1 MTVVNVLIF
10 FFLYMKGFITD
21 NVLLLLYIINSNMTE
36 KSILQGTKINSTFLA
51 LYFLYFLRQLMIILS
66 MLEYLKWNIVSKYIY
81 IVYGKQVHSNNCQTL
96 FYGW

>member
-10 FFLYMKGFITD
+10 FFLDMKGFITD

-51 LYFLYFLRQLMIILS
+51 LYFLYFY
-66 MLEYLKWNIVSKYIY
+66 ETAYDYLKHVRIFKMKYC
-81 IVYGKQVHSNNCQTL
+81 K
-96 FYGW
+96 

>member
-10 FFLYMKGFITD
+10 FFLDMKGFIID

-51 LYFLYFLRQLMIILS
+51 LYFYMF
-66 MLEYLKWNIVSKYIY
+66 
-81 IVYGKQVHSNNCQTL
+81 
-96 FYGW
+96 